1 MKFDDEFYNFCNFRL
16 SSETLAE
23 VEQKDIYVRLQEIFR
38 DRKVALDQSM
48 ANIEQHY
55 EHIVQVTML
64 QEDRQVGDKYI
75 YIYFLNVI
83 FDILYHCRKALLS

>member
-1 MKFDDEFYNFCNFRL
+1 MNFRL

-38 DRKVALDQSM
+38 DRKAALDQSL

-55 EHIVQVTML
+55 EHIVQVSILSL
-64 QEDRQVGDKYI
+64 QRYPKFI
-75 YIYFLNVI
+75 
-83 FDILYHCRKALLS
+83 S

>member
-1 MKFDDEFYNFCNFRL
+1 MMYILLLILNFYRCYRL

-38 DRKVALDQSM
+38 DRKVALDQSL

-55 EHIVQVTML
+55 EHIVQVM
-64 QEDRQVGDKYI
+64 
-75 YIYFLNVI
+75 
-83 FDILYHCRKALLS
+83 LLSH

>member
-1 MKFDDEFYNFCNFRL
+1 MFKLLSNIFRNICCFVIFELDFLHKVFENYSHFRL

-38 DRKVALDQSM
+38 DRKVALDQSL

-55 EHIVQVTML
+55 EHISQVDML
-64 QEDRQVGDKYI
+64 KLKKE
-75 YIYFLNVI
+75 
-83 FDILYHCRKALLS
+83 

>member
-1 MKFDDEFYNFCNFRL
+1 M

-75 YIYFLNVI
+75 YIFLKCN
-83 FDILYHCRKALLS
+83 F

>member
-1 MKFDDEFYNFCNFRL
+1 M

-48 ANIEQHY
+48 DNIEQHY
-55 EHIVQVTML
+55 DHIVQVFIL
-64 QEDRQVGDKYI
+64 Q
-75 YIYFLNVI
+75 
-83 FDILYHCRKALLS
+83 

>member
-1 MKFDDEFYNFCNFRL
+1 MFKLLPNLFGNIFLFELNFLHEVFVNYFYFRL

-38 DRKVALDQSM
+38 DRKVALDQSL

-55 EHIVQVTML
+55 EHISQVDML
-64 QEDRQVGDKYI
+64 KIKKE
-75 YIYFLNVI
+75 
-83 FDILYHCRKALLS
+83 

>member
-1 MKFDDEFYNFCNFRL
+1 L

-38 DRKVALDQSM
+38 DRKVALDQSL

-55 EHIVQVTML
+55 EHIVQVL
-64 QEDRQVGDKYI
+64 FHSHLIDLLIQP
-75 YIYFLNVI
+75 N
-83 FDILYHCRKALLS
+83 DIHPDL